1 MTAVRAALPDDAE
14 GIAKAHT
21 RSWQSAYKGVVPE
34 HFLDGL
40 QWELREAFWRKEL
53 TAPTLPGS
61 AVLVAEEGDEVV
73 GFVAVGPA
81 RDEDVPRS
89 FELYALY
96 VVPEAWATRTGEAL
110 LQAALAVVPEK
121 TDLAVWVLEGNPRGR
136 GFYEHEG
143 FVPDGA
149 SKVVEIGGQPLV
161 ELRYVRAGAATLPGA
176 AAGPGPS

>member
-1 MTAVRAALPDDAE
+1 MTDLRPAVPDDAE

-21 RSWQSAYKGVVPE
+21 RSWQSAYRNVVPE

-61 AVLVAEEGDEVV
+61 AVLVAEEDGTVV
-73 GFVAVGPA
+73 GFVAVGPS
-81 RDEDVPRS
+81 RDEDVPQS
-89 FELYALY
+89 FEVYALY
-96 VVPEAWATRTGEAL
+96 VIPEAWATGTGEAL
-110 LQAALAVVPEK
+110 LEAALAVVPEG
-121 TDLAVWVLEGNPRGR
+121 TDVTLWVLEGNARGR

-143 FVPDGA
+143 FTPEGG

-161 ELRYVRAGAATLPGA
+161 ELRYVRAAARP
-176 AAGPGPS
+176 